1 MKILVILISNEM
13 NNILLPNILNLKQ
26 YMDKL
31 TDNINIVEYAGISSY
46 DDFSNYE
53 NIIPF
58 KYKMVC
64 KQKQISKL
72 NKFINDNTLNY
83 DWYIKIRPEVYLFD
97 QIDYTKLQSSAI
109 NGRARKYVGNKKV
122 KYGLSVGGEGEW
134 SHIKDVI
141 YSEEIE
147 NIELDDQLFIF
158 DQYVIDSGA
167 FENNDLFDYN
177 IQNETTQTYL
187 WNLKNIKLNVI
198 GINMKLDYCNGK
210 FAYSGDLN
218 L

>member
-1 MKILVILISNEM
+1 M
-13 NNILLPNILNLKQ
+13 NKILLPNILNLKQ

-31 TDNINIVEYAGISSY
+31 TDNMNIVEYAGISSY

-53 NIIPF
+53 DVIPF
-58 KYKMVC
+58 KYKIVYQ
-64 KQKQISKL
+64 KKQISKL
-72 NKFINDNTLNY
+72 NKFINDNKLNY

-97 QIDYTKLQSSAI
+97 QIDFKNLHPSAI
-109 NGRARKYVGNKKV
+109 NGRARKYVGNKKI
-122 KYGLSVGGEGEW
+122 KYGLSVGGEGQW
-134 SHIKDVI
+134 SHVKYDVI
-141 YSEEIE
+141 YNEEFE

-167 FENNDLFDYN
+167 FDNNDLFDYN

-187 WNLKNIKLNVI
+187 WNLKNIKLNII